1 MKSAGYDPDRPWD
14 KEEAL
19 FAEAKRDMDRIQ
31 AEDRGII
38 FDENGEMVG
47 EADEGSQIGDD
58 TMLDA
63 IDEAGEG
70 EGEGEEIEG
79 DGEGADEEQAGDD
92 VEEAEG
98 EGADGIQTGEGEGE
112 DGRNEQGDGQ
122 GGNNEDLF
130 LPGGASP

>member
-31 AEDRGII
+31 AEDRGMI

-47 EADEGSQIGDD
+47 EADEGSQMGDE

-63 IDEAGEG
+63 IDE
-70 EGEGEEIEG
+70 
-79 DGEGADEEQAGDD
+79 
-92 VEEAEG
+92 
-98 EGADGIQTGEGEGE
+98 EGE
-112 DGRNEQGDGQ
+112 DEEVVPEGAEAEEMVGDGDTAEAEAGLEGEAENGEVGEEGGG
-122 GGNNEDLF
+122 GGNGSLF
-130 LPGGASP
+130 LPGGVSP

>member
-47 EADEGSQIGDD
+47 KADEGSQMGDD

-70 EGEGEEIEG
+70 EGEREEIEG
-79 DGEGADEEQAGDD
+79 DGEGAEEEQAGDD

-98 EGADGIQTGEGEGE
+98 EAADVVQAQEGEGGE
-112 DGRNEQGDGQ
+112 EQGDGY
-122 GGNNEDLF
+122 GGEDEDLF
-130 LPGGASP
+130 LSGGASP

>member
-79 DGEGADEEQAGDD
+79 DGEGAEEEQAGDD

-98 EGADGIQTGEGEGE
+98 EAADVVQAQEGEGGE
-112 DGRNEQGDGQ
+112 EQGDGY
-122 GGNNEDLF
+122 GGEDEDLF